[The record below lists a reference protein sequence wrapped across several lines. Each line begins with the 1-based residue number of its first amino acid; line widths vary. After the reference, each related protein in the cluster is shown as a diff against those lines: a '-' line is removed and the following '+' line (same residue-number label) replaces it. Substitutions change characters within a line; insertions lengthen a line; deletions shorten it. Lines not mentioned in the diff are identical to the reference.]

1 MSESHAAP
9 PAGMQAVTK
18 KSALPI
24 YAIGLVWLLWALLFP
39 LYSVTHYLLCLA
51 ISLAAY
57 FLLSKVIPDTVTY
70 EKIPVRATGYENADA
85 LLKAGEEALTAIA
98 GTAAKIEN
106 DQVRQKAY
114 RLGAT
119 CRRIFDYVRQNPKAA
134 DDLRKFMNYYLP
146 TLQKLLTTYELME
159 EQGVEGENITAS
171 KARISQ
177 MLDTM
182 DQAFEKQLD
191 ALFGDA
197 ALDIDTDITVMEGM
211 MAQEGLTD
219 KGKMEVPQPA
229 PLQEESFQ
237 AGDITLK
244 L

>member
-1 MSESHAAP
+1 MSESQSV
-9 PAGMQAVTK
+9 PAGMRAVTK

-39 LYSVTHYLLCLA
+39 LYSLMHYLLCLA
-51 ISLAAY
+51 VSLAA
-57 FLLSKVIPDTVTY
+57 FFVLTKVIPDDVVY
-70 EKIPVRATGYENADA
+70 EKIPVRATGYETADA
-85 LLKAGEEALTAIA
+85 LLKAGQEALASIAATAQ
-98 GTAAKIEN
+98 KIEN
-106 DQVRQKAY
+106 PAVRAKADS
-114 RLGAT
+114 LGGT
-119 CRRIFDYVRQNPKAA
+119 CQRIFDYVRQNPKSA

-146 TLQKLLTTYELME
+146 TLQKLLTTYEVME

-171 KARISQ
+171 KARITQ

-191 ALFGDA
+191 ALFGEA

-219 KGKMEVPQPA
+219 KGKMEMPAQPEA
-229 PLQEESFQ
+229 FQ
-237 AGDITLK
+237 AGNIK
-244 L
+244 LEL

>member
-1 MSESHAAP
+1 MSETQSP
-9 PAGMQAVTK
+9 PAGMRAVTK

-24 YAIGLVWLLWALLFP
+24 YAIGLVWLLWALFFP
-39 LYSVTHYLLCLA
+39 LYSLMHYLLCLA
-51 ISLAAY
+51 VSLAV
-57 FLLSKVIPDTVTY
+57 FFILTKTIPDTVTY

-98 GTAAKIEN
+98 ATAAKIEN

-114 RLGAT
+114 SLGGT
-119 CRRIFDYVRQNPKAA
+119 CRRIFDYVRQNPKSA

-146 TLQKLLTTYELME
+146 TLQKLLSTYEVME

-171 KARISQ
+171 KARITQ

-219 KGKMEVPQPA
+219 KGKLDLNQPA
-229 PLQEESFQ
+229 PAEQEAFQ
-237 AGDITLK
+237 VGDIK
-244 L
+244 LEL